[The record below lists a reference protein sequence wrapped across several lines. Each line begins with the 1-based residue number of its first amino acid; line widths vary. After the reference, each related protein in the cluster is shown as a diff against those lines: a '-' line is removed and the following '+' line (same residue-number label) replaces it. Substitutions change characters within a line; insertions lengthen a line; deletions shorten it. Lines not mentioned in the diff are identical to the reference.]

1 MDNRRR
7 FINCDRDIKGA
18 EVSDVKI
25 AYDRSDIRNILRAFK
40 QMDDQATDEAR
51 TQSAALAYFASEEIK
66 QAASGRT
73 KGTKAAQRIADGV
86 SISKSSKIGEF
97 SYGFARQKFSGGAT
111 TQTLWGGYE
120 FGSNN
125 FKQFP
130 TYSGRQ
136 GRGSRGWFIYPT
148 LRRIQPELIN
158 KWEAAFNRILKEWV

>member
-1 MDNRRR
+1 MSN
-7 FINCDRDIKGA
+7 
-18 EVSDVKI
+18 ETKI
-25 AYDRSDIRNILRAFK
+25 AYDKSDLRDVYKAFK
-40 QMDDQATDEAR
+40 LMDAQATEEAR

-66 QAASGRT
+66 QAAGQRT

-86 SISKSSKIGEF
+86 SIKKSSKIGEF

-120 FGSNN
+120 FGSNK

-130 TYSGRQ
+130 SYSGRQ

-148 LRRIQPELIN
+148 LRRVQPELIN
-158 KWEAAFNRILKEWV
+158 KWQEAFNRILKEWA

>member
-1 MDNRRR
+1 MAN
-7 FINCDRDIKGA
+7 
-18 EVSDVKI
+18 ETI
-25 AYDRSDIRNILRAFK
+25 AYNKSDLRDVLKAFK
-40 QMDDQATDEAR
+40 LMDAQATEEAR
-51 TQSAALAYFASEEIK
+51 TQSAALATYASQEIK
-66 QAASGRT
+66 QAASQRT

-120 FGSNN
+120 FGSNK

-148 LRRIQPELIN
+148 LRRVQPELVN
-158 KWEAAFNRILKEWV
+158 KWETAFDRILKEWA

>member
-1 MDNRRR
+1 M
-7 FINCDRDIKGA
+7 A
-18 EVSDVKI
+18 SETI
-25 AYDRSDIRNILRAFK
+25 AYNKSDLRGYLQAFK
-40 QMDDQATDEAR
+40 LMDDQATEEAR

-66 QAASGRT
+66 QAASTRT
-73 KGTKAAQRIADGV
+73 KSGKVAQRVADGV

-97 SYGFARQKFSGGAT
+97 RYGFARQKFSGGAT
-111 TQTLWGGYE
+111 TQTLWGGVE
-120 FGSNN
+120 FGSNK

-158 KWEAAFNRILKEWV
+158 KWEQSFDRIIKEWV